1 MSDGGLRAALA
12 LRERDVRD
20 AERALQDSLTLH
32 AAAQKALDD
41 ALGATRALYDLRAKA
56 ETAWTERP
64 PRTTVAEL
72 TRHDRRAQEWDA
84 RLTDARQRVRAARQR
99 ETEARTRVT
108 EARCALGAAL
118 DAARVVGERLAAHEA
133 EVARRR
139 EGE

>member
-1 MSDGGLRAALA
+1 MPG
-12 LRERDVRD
+12 
-20 AERALQDSLTLH
+20 
-32 AAAQKALDD
+32 
-41 ALGATRALYDLRAKA
+41 
-56 ETAWTERP
+56 TEREVVP
-64 PRTTVAEL
+64 TVAEL
-72 TRHDRRAQEWDA
+72 TRLDRRAQEWDA

-108 EARCALGAAL
+108 EARRALGAAL